1 MPRRN
6 EKARPTFNG
15 EQTKGL
21 HRLPFNLAPSRKHN
35 PFRMNPAPAP
45 APRAQGAGPADAGRP
60 EHDHA

>member
-6 EKARPTFNG
+6 TNARPTFSG

-21 HRLPFNLAPSRKHN
+21 HRLPFNNGLTKKHN

-45 APRAQGAGPADAGRP
+45 APRAQGAGPADAEPAER
-60 EHDHA
+60 DHA